1 MPQYM
6 NNAVMKYCYL
16 THVILLLILLHVANR
31 ATAQGEAL
39 TLERCYTLA
48 KANYPA
54 IKKMDLITK
63 TGEYTIQNANK
74 RFLPQISFSG
84 QATYQSQTVSFAD
97 AVGSLPGISLPS
109 ISKDQYKI
117 QGEISQ
123 LIYDAGNIKMQTDLI
138 AANTALEEQTLVSSL
153 YGINQRINSLYFA
166 VLLIDAQLKQNEL
179 NKANLQTQ
187 VQKAEAA
194 FDNGVA
200 FRSNVEEL
208 KAEVLNIEM
217 QTTEYTSN
225 RTAYLNMLSLFIGK
239 KLPESMQLELPTAQY
254 TLSAINRPELKAFD
268 LQTNIV
274 DQQEKQLKSDYL
286 PQVSG
291 FFQGAYGRPTLNI
304 IENKFGPWYVTG
316 LRFSWSLS
324 SFYSLSNKRNILQL
338 NRQSIDADKE
348 TFLLNAKVDLSQQ
361 GEQVNKYTIL
371 IRQDDAAIALRTSVT
386 QSAEAQL
393 SNGVITTHEYI
404 QKLNAEHLAK
414 QLKILHEI
422 QLLQAI
428 YNLKF
433 IAGN

>member
-1 MPQYM
+1 
-6 NNAVMKYCYL
+6 
-16 THVILLLILLHVANR
+16 
-31 ATAQGEAL
+31 
-39 TLERCYTLA
+39 
-48 KANYPA
+48 
-54 IKKMDLITK
+54 
-63 TGEYTIQNANK
+63 
-74 RFLPQISFSG
+74 
-84 QATYQSQTVSFAD
+84 
-97 AVGSLPGISLPS
+97 
-109 ISKDQYKI
+109 
-117 QGEISQ
+117 
-123 LIYDAGNIKMQTDLI
+123 MQKDLI

-268 LQTNIV
+268 LQKNIV

-361 GEQVNKYTIL
+361 DEQVNKYTIL

>member
-16 THVILLLILLHVANR
+16 THVILLLILLHFANR

-39 TLERCYTLA
+39 TLERCYSLA

-97 AVGSLPGISLPS
+97 VVGSLPGISLPS

-123 LIYDAGNIKMQTDLI
+123 LIYDAGNTKMQKDLI

-268 LQTNIV
+268 LQKNIV

-361 GEQVNKYTIL
+361 DEQVSKYTTL
-371 IRQDDAAIALRTSVT
+371 IQQDDAAIALRTSVT

-428 YNLKF
+428 YNSKF

>member
-1 MPQYM
+1 M

>member
-1 MPQYM
+1 
-6 NNAVMKYCYL
+6 MKYCYL

>member
-6 NNAVMKYCYL
+6 NNPVMKYCYL

>member
-1 MPQYM
+1 
-6 NNAVMKYCYL
+6 
-16 THVILLLILLHVANR
+16 
-31 ATAQGEAL
+31 
-39 TLERCYTLA
+39 
-48 KANYPA
+48 
-54 IKKMDLITK
+54 MDLITK

-123 LIYDAGNIKMQTDLI
+123 LIYDAGNTKMQKDLI

-268 LQTNIV
+268 LQKNIV

-361 GEQVNKYTIL
+361 DEQVNKYTIL

>member
-1 MPQYM
+1 M
-6 NNAVMKYCYL
+6 
-16 THVILLLILLHVANR
+16 HFANR

-123 LIYDAGNIKMQTDLI
+123 LIYDAGNTKIQKDLI

-166 VLLIDAQLKQNEL
+166 ILLIDAQLKQNEL

-254 TLSAINRPELKAFD
+254 TLSSINRPELKAFD
-268 LQTNIV
+268 LQKNIV
-274 DQQEKQLKSDYL
+274 DQQEKQLKTDYL

-361 GEQVNKYTIL
+361 DEQVSKYTTL
-371 IRQDDAAIALRTSVT
+371 IQQDDAAIALRTSVT

>member
-1 MPQYM
+1 MLQYM
-6 NNAVMKYCYL
+6 NNAAMKYCYL
-16 THVILLLILLHVANR
+16 THVILLLILLHFANR
-31 ATAQGEAL
+31 ATAQVEVL

-123 LIYDAGNIKMQTDLI
+123 LIYDAGNTKMQKDLI
-138 AANTALEEQTLVSSL
+138 AANTALEEQSLVSSL

-166 VLLIDAQLKQNEL
+166 ILLIDAQLKQNEL
-179 NKANLQTQ
+179 NRASLQTQ

-194 FDNGVA
+194 LDNGVA

-239 KLPESMQLELPTAQY
+239 KLPESMLLKLPTAQY
-254 TLSAINRPELKAFD
+254 TLSAINRPELNAFD
-268 LQTNIV
+268 LQKNIV

-286 PQVSG
+286 PQVSA

-316 LRFSWSLS
+316 VRFTWSLGGL
-324 SFYSLSNKRNILQL
+324 YSLSNKRNILQL

-361 GEQVNKYTIL
+361 DEQVSKYTTL
-371 IRQDDAAIALRTSVT
+371 IQQDDAAIALRTSVT

-428 YNLKF
+428 YNSKF

>member
-1 MPQYM
+1 
-6 NNAVMKYCYL
+6 
-16 THVILLLILLHVANR
+16 LILLHFANR

-123 LIYDAGNIKMQTDLI
+123 LIYDAGNTKMQKDLI

-268 LQTNIV
+268 LQKNIV

-361 GEQVNKYTIL
+361 DEQVNKYTIL

>member
-1 MPQYM
+1 
-6 NNAVMKYCYL
+6 
-16 THVILLLILLHVANR
+16 
-31 ATAQGEAL
+31 
-39 TLERCYTLA
+39 
-48 KANYPA
+48 
-54 IKKMDLITK
+54 
-63 TGEYTIQNANK
+63 
-74 RFLPQISFSG
+74 
-84 QATYQSQTVSFAD
+84 
-97 AVGSLPGISLPS
+97 
-109 ISKDQYKI
+109 
-117 QGEISQ
+117 
-123 LIYDAGNIKMQTDLI
+123 
-138 AANTALEEQTLVSSL
+138 
-153 YGINQRINSLYFA
+153 
-166 VLLIDAQLKQNEL
+166 
-179 NKANLQTQ
+179 
-187 VQKAEAA
+187 
-194 FDNGVA
+194 
-200 FRSNVEEL
+200 
-208 KAEVLNIEM
+208 M

-268 LQTNIV
+268 LQKNIV

-338 NRQSIDADKE
+338 NRHSNDADKE

-361 GEQVNKYTIL
+361 DEQVNKYTIL

>member
-6 NNAVMKYCYL
+6 NNVVMKYCYL
-16 THVILLLILLHVANR
+16 THVILLLILLHFANR
-31 ATAQGEAL
+31 AAAQVEVL

-123 LIYDAGNIKMQTDLI
+123 LIYDAGNTKMQKDLI

-166 VLLIDAQLKQNEL
+166 ILLIDAQLKQNEL

-187 VQKAEAA
+187 AQKAEAA

-268 LQTNIV
+268 LQKNIV

-324 SFYSLSNKRNILQL
+324 SFYSLSNKKNIFQL

-361 GEQVNKYTIL
+361 DEQVNKYTIL